1 MEHYKVP
8 YRLVIDHTLTNR
20 QKTMGEIGTRNPP
33 YLAILL
39 TPTVWIAMFS
49 DFANSIASYIVII
62 EGPNFF
68 KNILKVD
75 ISQVLILLLV
85 RLNRDPLPHPY
96 PYHSNFHYHM
106 GQLVVISIA
115 TWVSF
120 KGCFRR
126 VIYVRLAQGLI
137 DRFGPAVR

>member
-1 MEHYKVP
+1 MEHPHKVP
-8 YRLVIDHTLTNR
+8 YRLVIDYTLTNR
-20 QKTMGEIGTRNPP
+20 QKTMGEIGARNPP

-106 GQLVVISIA
+106 GQLVVISIT
-115 TWVSF
+115 TWASF
-120 KGCFRR
+120 KR
-126 VIYVRLAQGLI
+126 VLQKGYLCQACSGINR
-137 DRFGPAVR
+137 

>member
-1 MEHYKVP
+1 MERPHKVP
-8 YRLVIDHTLTNR
+8 NRLVIDHTLTNR

-68 KNILKVD
+68 KNILQAD
-75 ISQVLILLLV
+75 ISKVLILLASFSLTE
-85 RLNRDPLPHPY
+85 D
-96 PYHSNFHYHM
+96 NFILT
-106 GQLVVISIA
+106 QKTKQKVLCPFFENS
-115 TWVSF
+115 
-120 KGCFRR
+120 R
-126 VIYVRLAQGLI
+126 
-137 DRFGPAVR
+137 